1 MSPSEREVCIKYF
14 NIKPEELKTER
25 NKMMNGK
32 PSSYKGGCN
41 CGSVKVNE
49 NFIDDYLNGGGYT
62 LEMDTY
68 KEDTSRMSNYARK
81 KRYYCGGT
89 TDIVHL

>member
-1 MSPSEREVCIKYF
+1 MI
-14 NIKPEELKTER
+14 T
-25 NKMMNGK
+25 K

-41 CGSVKVNE
+41 CGSVKVND

-68 KEDTSRMSNYARK
+68 
-81 KRYYCGGT
+81 
-89 TDIVHL
+89 